1 MAAKKGSSSR
11 KRSRPIAPKKK
22 NPNIKI
28 IGILAVIAIVIVI
41 STMTIYII
49 SNTNDNTA
57 PIADEDYSVILKNSA
72 DNQIDVLAND
82 IDKDGDSL
90 NITDITTSSHGSV
103 NIDGSYVYYTPS
115 NNFSGIDFIEYT
127 TSDVS
132 GKSTTATIHVIVADE
147 NPIALIDTNRGTIV
161 IELYGDK
168 VPNTC
173 ENFINLAND
182 GFYDGLVFHRVID
195 DFMIQGGGFTS
206 DGTKKESPYGT
217 IDLEINPE
225 VRHVDG
231 AIAMARTNDP
241 NSATS
246 QFYICDGAQSFLD
259 DNYAAFGVV
268 IDGMDVL
275 GDIAS
280 VSTTTKYSMDNW
292 PVDDVTINSITIE
305 NQ

>member
-1 MAAKKGSSSR
+1 MTAKKSSGSR
-11 KRSRPIAPKKK
+11 QRSRPAEPKKA
-22 NPNIKI
+22 NPNVKTI
-28 IGILAVIAIVIVI
+28 IILAVIAIIIVVAV
-41 STMTIYII
+41 SVLYMI
-49 SNTNDNTA
+49 SNTD
-57 PIADEDYSVILKNSA
+57 
-72 DNQIDVLAND
+72 DNQNNGD
-82 IDKDGDSL
+82 IPEGNS
-90 NITDITTSSHGSV
+90 
-103 NIDGSYVYYTPS
+103 
-115 NNFSGIDFIEYT
+115 
-127 TSDVS
+127 
-132 GKSTTATIHVIVADE
+132 
-147 NPIALIDTNRGTIV
+147 IAVIDTSMGTIKV
-161 IELYGDK
+161 ELYEDK

-173 ENFINLAND
+173 ENFIKLAND
-182 GFYDGLVFHRVID
+182 GFYDDLVFHRVKD

-206 DGTKKESPYGT
+206 DGTNKESPYGA

-275 GDIAS
+275 RNIAS
-280 VSTTTKYSMDNW
+280 VGTSTKNGMNDW

-305 NQ
+305 SQ

>member
-1 MAAKKGSSSR
+1 MTAKKSGSSR
-11 KRSRPIAPKKK
+11 KRSMPAEPKKA
-22 NPNIKI
+22 NSNVKI
-28 IGILAVIAIVIVI
+28 IIILAVIAIIIVVAV
-41 STMTIYII
+41 SVLYMVN
-49 SNTNDNTA
+49 NT
-57 PIADEDYSVILKNSA
+57 
-72 DNQIDVLAND
+72 
-82 IDKDGDSL
+82 DGDP
-90 NITDITTSSHGSV
+90 NNGGTSEGNS
-103 NIDGSYVYYTPS
+103 
-115 NNFSGIDFIEYT
+115 
-127 TSDVS
+127 
-132 GKSTTATIHVIVADE
+132 
-147 NPIALIDTNRGTIV
+147 IAVIDTSMGTIKV
-161 IELYGDK
+161 ELYEDK

-173 ENFINLAND
+173 ENFIKLAND
-182 GFYDGLVFHRVID
+182 GFYDDLVFHRVKD

-206 DGTKKESPYGT
+206 DGTNKESPYGA

-275 GDIAS
+275 RNIAS
-280 VSTTTKYSMDNW
+280 VGTSTKNDMNDW

-305 NQ
+305 SQ